1 MTFKMIQILISIPA
15 LIIIYSQVVYA
26 DIYKCENKQGLAI
39 FTDRP
44 CLLPGND
51 SSSIADKLYT
61 PKADIIS
68 LKELD
73 IKKSKY
79 KKGKR
84 KHRKNKKSDCVFFS
98 STELRTLRVKQRY
111 KKGMPAADI
120 KKRFGKPTA
129 IQKIGTN
136 KQKWTYKKS
145 NYILKFNF
153 KDQCLFSWKE
163 TWQGKKS
170 KIDKYREN

>member
-1 MTFKMIQILISIPA
+1 MTFKMIQILIYIPA

-26 DIYKCENKQGLAI
+26 DIYKCTNKQGLAI

-44 CLLPGND
+44 CLLSGTN

-79 KKGKR
+79 RKKRR
-84 KHRKNKKSDCVFFS
+84 KHLKNKKSDCVFFS

-111 KKGMPAADI
+111 KKGMHAADI

-129 IQKIGTN
+129 IEKIGTD

-153 KDQCLFSWKE
+153 KDQCLSSWKE
-163 TWQGKKS
+163 RWHGKKS

>member
-1 MTFKMIQILISIPA
+1 MTFKIIKILIYIPV

-26 DIYKCENKQGLAI
+26 DIYKCTDKQGLAI

-44 CLLPGND
+44 CLLSDTD

-61 PKADIIS
+61 PNADIIS

-84 KHRKNKKSDCVFFS
+84 KHRRNKKSNCVFFS

-120 KKRFGKPTA
+120 KKRFGKPT
-129 IQKIGTN
+129 IIEKTSTD

-145 NYILKFNF
+145 NYILKFTF

-163 TWQGKKS
+163 TWHGKKS

>member
-1 MTFKMIQILISIPA
+1 MTFKMIQILIYTPA

-26 DIYKCENKQGLAI
+26 DIYKCTDKQGLAI

-44 CLLPGND
+44 CLLSGTD
-51 SSSIADKLYT
+51 SSSIADKLYI

-79 KKGKR
+79 R
-84 KHRKNKKSDCVFFS
+84 TERRTHRENKKSDCVFFS

-129 IQKIGTN
+129 IQKTGTD

-153 KDQCLFSWKE
+153 KDQCLSSWKE
-163 TWQGKKS
+163 TWHGKKS

>member
-1 MTFKMIQILISIPA
+1 MIQILISIPA

-111 KKGMPAADI
+111 KKACPLQILRSASDNPQPF
-120 KKRFGKPTA
+120 KK
-129 IQKIGTN
+129 
-136 KQKWTYKKS
+136 
-145 NYILKFNF
+145 
-153 KDQCLFSWKE
+153 
-163 TWQGKKS
+163 
-170 KIDKYREN
+170 